1 MEILTKKSLFDDLM
15 VRLDEILSSSMPA
28 EEKLHFVVNML
39 RNDVAYYDW
48 VGFYLVD
55 KNVPD
60 ELELGVYA
68 GEETDHTRIKFG
80 QGICG
85 QAASTLK
92 NFVVQD
98 VSKEHNYLSC
108 SIKVKSEIVL
118 PIFHAG
124 KLIGEL
130 DIDSHTLSPF
140 SDDDVQFLEGVC
152 QRVAPLLA

>member
-1 MEILTKKSLFDDLM
+1 MEILTKKELFDDLM
-15 VRLDEILSSSMPA
+15 VRLDEIITSSMPA
-28 EEKLHFVVNML
+28 DEKLHFVVNML

-48 VGFYLVD
+48 VGFYVVD
-55 KNVPD
+55 KQVPD

-68 GEETDHTRIKFG
+68 GDETDHTRIKFG

-92 NFVVQD
+92 TFVVQD
-98 VSKEHNYLSC
+98 VSKENNYLSC

-118 PIFHAG
+118 PIFHEG
-124 KLIGEL
+124 KLVAEL

-140 SDDDVQFLEGVC
+140 SADDEQFLEALC
-152 QRVAPLLA
+152 QRLGPLMA